1 MSDPRNSRR
10 LTIKL
15 AARLAERLE
24 RLEAIAAYSDAE
36 QRVNFA
42 LLKLL
47 AGRLGMASVE
57 GKSFDQYYAHVRE
70 KKLDEVLL
78 QLEDANPAL
87 AAKVLRILDDNEA
100 PHSN

>member
-10 LTIKL
+10 LTAKL
-15 AARLAERLE
+15 AARFAARLE

-47 AGRLGMASVE
+47 AGRIGLASFEGMT
-57 GKSFDQYYAHVRE
+57 FDRYYAYVRE

-87 AAKVLRILDDNEA
+87 AAKVQRTLDDNEA
-100 PHSN
+100 P